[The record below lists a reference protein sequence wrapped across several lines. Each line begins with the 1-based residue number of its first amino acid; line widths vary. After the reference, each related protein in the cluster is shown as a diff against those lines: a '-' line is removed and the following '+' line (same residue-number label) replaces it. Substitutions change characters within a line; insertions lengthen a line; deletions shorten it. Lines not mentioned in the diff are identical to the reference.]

1 MPYRLRAGESVQSGV
16 RRVINEQIDR
26 ALDELADPD
35 LDRGE
40 TIHQVRK
47 RCKKIRGALRLVR
60 SGLGHAYAM
69 ENAWYRDAARRLSA
83 LRDAQAMI
91 ETGEA
96 LARHFAGQV
105 DGDTIQAI
113 QRHLVACRDAL
124 MNDRA
129 QVAGLL
135 EDFQSAMEA
144 GRNRVPSLT
153 IRGDGHAAALAG
165 MRKTYG
171 RARAAMDAAD
181 DQPWAGTFH
190 EWRKRVKYHRYHLCL
205 LQETWPGV
213 IQARED
219 ATHQLGRFLGDHHDC
234 CVLRALIV
242 NDPTCLASQEGQ
254 HHIVA
259 LIDRRIAQI
268 EQASKPL
275 GQRLFA
281 EKPKHIARRFS
292 TYLRIWSQQH

>member
-1 MPYRLRAGESVQSGV
+1 MPYRLKTGESVQHGV
-16 RRVINEQIDR
+16 RRVINQQIER

-35 LDRGE
+35 LDRAE

-60 SGLGHAYAM
+60 GGLGDAYAM

-83 LRDAQAMI
+83 LRDAQVMV

-113 QRHLVACRDAL
+113 EGHLVACRDAL
-124 MNDRA
+124 MNDRERIA
-129 QVAGLL
+129 ELL
-135 EDFQSAMEA
+135 EDFRSALEA
-144 GRNRVPSLT
+144 GQNRVPSLT
-153 IRGDGHAAALAG
+153 IRGDGHQAALAG

-171 RARAAMDAAD
+171 RAWAAMDAAD
-181 DQPWAGTFH
+181 DQPGPETFH
-190 EWRKRVKYHRYHLCL
+190 EWRKRVKYHRYHLRL
-205 LQETWPGV
+205 LQEAWPGV
-213 IQARED
+213 IEARED
-219 ATHQLGRFLGDHHDC
+219 ATHQLGRWLGDHHDC
-234 CVLRALIV
+234 WVLRALIL
-242 NDPTCLASQEGQ
+242 NDPTCSATQEGQ
-254 HHIVA
+254 QHIIA

-268 EQASKPL
+268 EQASRPL

-281 EKPKHIARRFS
+281 EKPKHLARRFS
-292 TYLRIWSQQH
+292 TYLGIWSQEH